1 MSWCSWTSF
10 YKIIVLGQVKSKILI
25 FSRKLSESCHYM
37 IFLLKLKFVGVFC
50 SYRNITTLATVSLTY
65 TTNADSLLIKEIID
79 CDNWWVIT
87 VQMLL
92 RSNKLARKIRCINSL
107 NSWNNRNFSSYS
119 LESSYHQLG
128 KVLYMIIANVHWIFI
143 LLAKFSTE
151 HFSSSKW

>member
-50 SYRNITTLATVSLTY
+50 SYRNITTLATVSLTN
-65 TTNADSLLIKEIID
+65 TTNADSLLIKEIIEA
-79 CDNWWVIT
+79 WWVIT

-92 RSNKLARKIRCINSL
+92 RSNMVARKIHCTNSL
-107 NSWNNRNFSSYS
+107 NSGNNRNFSSYS
-119 LESSYHQLG
+119 LESSYHQQG
-128 KVLYMIIANVHWIFI
+128 KVLYMVIANVHWIFI
-143 LLAKFSTE
+143 LLARFSTE
-151 HFSSSKW
+151 YFSSSKW